1 MQTFDVLIRPIL
13 SEKSNDLREWNNQY
27 TFEVRTKATKDD
39 VKKAISAMWDV
50 KVKEVRT
57 VIRRGKAKRRGNF
70 MSTPKLSK
78 HAYVTLEQGQKL
90 PIFED
95 Q

>member
-1 MQTFDVLIRPIL
+1 MQSFDVLIRPIL
-13 SEKSNDLREWNNQY
+13 SEKSTDLREWNGQY
-27 TFEVRTKATKDD
+27 AFEVKPKATKDD
-39 VKKAISAMWDV
+39 VKKAIVAMWDV

-57 VIRRGKAKRRGNF
+57 LVRRGKAKRRGNF
-70 MSTPKLSK
+70 LSQPKLTK
-78 HAYVTLEQGQKL
+78 HAYVTLEAGQKL